1 MWGVVA
7 DANRYFA
14 GEEPWAKR
22 KTDFKRMET
31 ILYVTAEVVRQ
42 VAILAQPVMPAA
54 AGKLLDGLG
63 QGPEARSFKALGE
76 AGRLK
81 PGTAIPPPAGVFPRY
96 VEPATEDR
104 RTEAEER
111 SRRRSVRS
119 GEWSRRLRTIGNDG
133 RGRPSVMLVDHHC
146 HLDFPD
152 FAAELDGVRGPRAA
166 RPASA

>member
-1 MWGVVA
+1 MDRQGIKHYLDAVWGVVA

-42 VAILAQPVMPAA
+42 VAILAAPVMPRR

-63 QGPEARSFKALGE
+63 QAADARTFAALGE

-81 PGTAIPPPAGVFPRY
+81 AGTPIPPPAGVFPRY
-96 VEPATEDR
+96 VEP
-104 RTEAEER
+104 EAE
-111 SRRRSVRS
+111 
-119 GEWSRRLRTIGNDG
+119 GE
-133 RGRPSVMLVDHHC
+133 
-146 HLDFPD
+146 
-152 FAAELDGVRGPRAA
+152 AEAPKPKTDKKGKAKKA
-166 RPASA
+166 